1 MTPLMK
7 NVGRAAHVALRAALH
22 VLAHALQV
30 DLVVHLRD
38 EARHVQL
45 QALRILAQ
53 VGHLEMT
60 LVFEQQ
66 VVHLPE
72 LALSA
77 GRFGG
82 LRGVHGMRMRRLDR
96 EVAEDEA
103 DATAEPLEHELDRG
117 RGLFAGGALEV
128 AVLDDG
134 DGRMLGAE

>member
-1 MTPLMK
+1 
-7 NVGRAAHVALRAALH
+7 
-22 VLAHALQV
+22 
-30 DLVVHLRD
+30 
-38 EARHVQL
+38 
-45 QALRILAQ
+45 
-53 VGHLEMT
+53 MT

-77 GRFGG
+77 GRLGG
-82 LRGVHGMRMRRLDR
+82 LRGVHCMRMRRLDR

-103 DATAEPLEHELDRG
+103 DAAAEPLEHELDRG

-134 DGRMLGAE
+134 DGRVLGADACDRRR